1 MPVFRV
7 INNPVIVIVIAQMFG
22 TSLWFST
29 NGVLKQIEEIWLLSA
44 SDLGGLTNSVQFGFI
59 IGTLFFTITGFADK
73 FKPSRIVMLC
83 CFLGATSNA
92 LIVFEDISF
101 TFVIFSRLVVGMA
114 LAGIYPIGMKLIIS
128 WDPQKAPNTLG
139 LLVGMLVLG
148 SSLPYLIRALG
159 VSFDWQYT
167 VILTSG
173 LCYIAGI
180 TIYLMGDGPH
190 LITNKKS
197 SFRLLDQFSQLL
209 KNKKYLASAIG
220 YFGHMWEL
228 YAFWTC
234 VPILIAISI
243 SQHQMHNQEFLVSL
257 LSFLIIGIGFVSCVL
272 GGILAK
278 SFNSTRVAS
287 LSLVFSLS
295 ICLIYPMVGNLYFF
309 LDIVLLMLWGFFVI
323 SDSPQF
329 SAISASV
336 CPQHLVGTALTTQNC
351 IGFSISMVT
360 IFLTTHFYESLGLY
374 FVWILLPGPFL
385 GLIFFSRQFGFLKLK
400 TS

>member
-1 MPVFRV
+1 M
-7 INNPVIVIVIAQMFG
+7 NNPVIVIVIAQMFG

-159 VSFDWQYT
+159 VSFDWKYT

-351 IGFSISMVT
+351 IGFSISMIT
-360 IFLTTHFYESLGLY
+360 IFLTTSFYESLGLY

>member
-1 MPVFRV
+1 M
-7 INNPVIVIVIAQMFG
+7 NNPIVLIVIAQMFG

-29 NGVLKQIEEIWLLSA
+29 NGVLKQIEGIWSLSV
-44 SDLGGLTNSVQFGFI
+44 SDLGNLTNSVQFGFI
-59 IGTLFFTITGFADK
+59 IGTLLFTITGFADK

-83 CFLGATSNA
+83 CFLGATFNA
-92 LIVFEDISF
+92 FIIFGEIPFS
-101 TFVIFSRLVVGMA
+101 FVIFSRLVVGIA

-159 VSFDWQYT
+159 ISFDWQYT

-180 TIYLMGDGPH
+180 TIYLIGDGPH

-197 SFRLLDQFSQLL
+197 SFRLLDQFSELL
-209 KNKKYLASAIG
+209 KNKNYLASAVG

-234 VPILIAISI
+234 VPILISISI
-243 SQHQMHNQEFLVSL
+243 SQHQIHDQEFLVSL
-257 LSFLIIGIGFVSCVL
+257 LSFLIIGLGFVSCVL

-278 SFNSTRVAS
+278 SLNSSRIAS
-287 LSLVFSLS
+287 LSLAFSLS
-295 ICLIYPMVGNLYFF
+295 ICVIYPLAGNLYFF
-309 LDIVLLMLWGFFVI
+309 IDLGLLIVWGFFVI

-329 SAISASV
+329 SAISARV

-351 IGFSISMVT
+351 IGFSISMIT
-360 IFLTTHFYESLGLY
+360 IFLTTSFYESLGLY
-374 FVWILLPGPFL
+374 FVWILLPGPVL
-385 GLIFFSRQFGFLKLK
+385 GLIFFCRQFGFLKLK
-400 TS
+400 TV

>member
-1 MPVFRV
+1 M
-7 INNPVIVIVIAQMFG
+7 NNPIVLIVIAQMFG

-29 NGVLKQIEEIWLLSA
+29 NGVLKQIEGIWSLSV
-44 SDLGGLTNSVQFGFI
+44 SDLGNLTNSVQFGFI
-59 IGTLFFTITGFADK
+59 IGTLLFTITGFADK

-83 CFLGATSNA
+83 CFLGATFNA
-92 LIVFEDISF
+92 FIIFGEIPFS
-101 TFVIFSRLVVGMA
+101 FVIFSRLVVGIA

-159 VSFDWQYT
+159 ISFDWQYT

-180 TIYLMGDGPH
+180 TIYLIGDGPH

-197 SFRLLDQFSQLL
+197 SFRLLDQFSELL
-209 KNKKYLASAIG
+209 KNKNYLASAVG

-234 VPILIAISI
+234 VPILISLSI
-243 SQHQMHNQEFLVSL
+243 SQHQIHDQEFLVSL
-257 LSFLIIGIGFVSCVL
+257 LSFLIIGLGFVSCVL

-278 SFNSTRVAS
+278 SLNSSRIAS
-287 LSLVFSLS
+287 LSLAFSLS
-295 ICLIYPMVGNLYFF
+295 ICVIYPLAGNLYFF
-309 LDIVLLMLWGFFVI
+309 IDLGLLIVWGFFVI

-329 SAISASV
+329 SAISARV

-351 IGFSISMVT
+351 IGFSISMIT
-360 IFLTTHFYESLGLY
+360 IFLTTSFYESLGLY
-374 FVWILLPGPFL
+374 FVWILLPGPVL
-385 GLIFFSRQFGFLKLK
+385 GLIFFCRQFGFLKLK
-400 TS
+400 TI

>member
-1 MPVFRV
+1 M
-7 INNPVIVIVIAQMFG
+7 NNPIVLIVTAQMFG

-29 NGVLKQIEEIWLLSA
+29 NGVLKQIEGIWSLSV
-44 SDLGGLTNSVQFGFI
+44 SDLGNLTNSVQFGFI
-59 IGTLFFTITGFADK
+59 IGTLLFTITGFADK

-83 CFLGATSNA
+83 CFLGATFNA
-92 LIVFEDISF
+92 FIIFGEIPFS
-101 TFVIFSRLVVGMA
+101 FVIFSRLVVGIA

-159 VSFDWQYT
+159 ISFDWQYT

-180 TIYLMGDGPH
+180 TIYLIGDGPH

-197 SFRLLDQFSQLL
+197 SFRLLDQFSELL
-209 KNKKYLASAIG
+209 KNKNYLASAVG

-234 VPILIAISI
+234 VPILISISI
-243 SQHQMHNQEFLVSL
+243 SQHQIHDQEFLVSL
-257 LSFLIIGIGFVSCVL
+257 LSFLIIGLGFVSCVL

-278 SFNSTRVAS
+278 SLNSSRIAS
-287 LSLVFSLS
+287 LSLAFSLS
-295 ICLIYPMVGNLYFF
+295 ICVIYPLAGNLYFF
-309 LDIVLLMLWGFFVI
+309 IDLGLLIVWGFFVI

-329 SAISASV
+329 SAISARV

-351 IGFSISMVT
+351 IGFSISMIT
-360 IFLTTHFYESLGLY
+360 IFLTTSFYESLGLY
-374 FVWILLPGPFL
+374 FVWILLPGPVL
-385 GLIFFSRQFGFLKLK
+385 GLIFFCRQFGFLKLK
-400 TS
+400 TI

>member
-1 MPVFRV
+1 M
-7 INNPVIVIVIAQMFG
+7 NNPIVLIVIAQMFG

-29 NGVLKQIEEIWLLSA
+29 NGVLKQIEGIWSLSV
-44 SDLGGLTNSVQFGFI
+44 SDLGNLTNSVQFGFI

-83 CFLGATSNA
+83 CFLGATFNA
-92 LIVFEDISF
+92 FIIFGEIPF
-101 TFVIFSRLVVGMA
+101 TFVIFSRLVVGIA

-159 VSFDWQYT
+159 ISFDWQYT

-180 TIYLMGDGPH
+180 TIYLIGDGPH

-197 SFRLLDQFSQLL
+197 SFRLLDQFSELL
-209 KNKKYLASAIG
+209 KNKKYLASAVG

-234 VPILIAISI
+234 VPILITISI
-243 SQHQMHNQEFLVSL
+243 SQHQIHDQEFLVSL
-257 LSFLIIGIGFVSCVL
+257 LSFLIIGLGFVSCVL

-278 SFNSTRVAS
+278 SLNSSRIAS
-287 LSLVFSLS
+287 LSLAFSLS
-295 ICLIYPMVGNLYFF
+295 ICVIYPLAGNLYFF
-309 LDIVLLMLWGFFVI
+309 IDLGLLMLWGFFVI

-329 SAISASV
+329 SAISARV

-351 IGFSISMVT
+351 IGFSISMIT
-360 IFLTTHFYESLGLY
+360 IFLTTSFYESLGLY
-374 FVWILLPGPFL
+374 FVWILLPGPIL
-385 GLIFFSRQFGFLKLK
+385 GLIFFCRQFGFLKLK
-400 TS
+400 TL

>member
-1 MPVFRV
+1 M
-7 INNPVIVIVIAQMFG
+7 NNPIVLIVIAQMFG

-29 NGVLKQIEEIWLLSA
+29 NGVLKQIEGIWSLSV
-44 SDLGGLTNSVQFGFI
+44 SDLGNLTNSVQFGFI
-59 IGTLFFTITGFADK
+59 IGTLLFTITGFADK

-83 CFLGATSNA
+83 CFLGATFNA
-92 LIVFEDISF
+92 FIIFGEIPFS
-101 TFVIFSRLVVGMA
+101 FVIFSRLVVGIA

-180 TIYLMGDGPH
+180 TIYLIGDGPH

-197 SFRLLDQFSQLL
+197 SFRLLDQFSELL
-209 KNKKYLASAIG
+209 KNKNYLASAVG

-234 VPILIAISI
+234 VPILISISI
-243 SQHQMHNQEFLVSL
+243 SQHQIHDQEFLVSL
-257 LSFLIIGIGFVSCVL
+257 LSFLIIGLGFVSCVL

-278 SFNSTRVAS
+278 SLNSSRIAS
-287 LSLVFSLS
+287 LSLAFSLS
-295 ICLIYPMVGNLYFF
+295 ICVIYPLAGNLYFF
-309 LDIVLLMLWGFFVI
+309 IDLGLLIVWGFFVI

-329 SAISASV
+329 SAISARV
-336 CPQHLVGTALTTQNC
+336 CPRHLVGTALTTQNC
-351 IGFSISMVT
+351 IGFSISMIT
-360 IFLTTHFYESLGLY
+360 IFLTTSFYESLGLY
-374 FVWILLPGPFL
+374 FVWILLPGPVL
-385 GLIFFSRQFGFLKLK
+385 GLIFFCRQFGFLKLK
-400 TS
+400 TI

>member
-1 MPVFRV
+1 M
-7 INNPVIVIVIAQMFG
+7 NNPILLIVLAQMFG

-29 NGVLKQIEEIWLLSA
+29 NGVLKQIEQIWSLST
-44 SDLGGLTNSVQFGFI
+44 SDLGVLTNSVQFGFI
-59 IGTLFFTITGFADK
+59 IGTLLFSVTGFADK

-92 LIVFEDISF
+92 LIVFEEISF
-101 TFVIFSRLVVGMA
+101 TFVIFSRLVVGVA

-128 WDPQKAPNTLG
+128 WNPQKAPNTLG

-159 VSFDWQYT
+159 ISFDWHYT
-167 VILTSG
+167 VIITSG
-173 LCYIAGI
+173 LCYIAGV

-190 LITNKKS
+190 LVTYKKP
-197 SFRLLDQFSQLL
+197 SFRLLDQVSELL
-209 KNKKYLASAIG
+209 RNRKYIASAVG

-234 VPILIAISI
+234 VPILIAISV
-243 SQHQMHNQEFLVSL
+243 SQHEIDKQEFIISL
-257 LSFLIIGIGFVSCVL
+257 LSFIIIGLGFISCVL

-278 SFNSTRVAS
+278 PFGSSRVAS
-287 LSLVFSLS
+287 LSLALSLS
-295 ICLIYPMVGNLYFF
+295 ICLIYPLLGNLSFF
-309 LDIVLLMLWGFFVI
+309 LDLFLLMLWGFFVI

-336 CPQHLVGTALTTQNC
+336 CPKHLVGTALTTQNC
-351 IGFSISMVT
+351 VGFSISMIT
-360 IFLTTHFYESLGLY
+360 IFLTTHFHESLGLY
-374 FVWILLPGPFL
+374 FVWILLPGPIL
-385 GLIFFSRQFGFLKLK
+385 GLIFFSSQFGFFKQ
-400 TS
+400 TTD

>member
-1 MPVFRV
+1 M
-7 INNPVIVIVIAQMFG
+7 NNPIVLIVIAQMFG

-29 NGVLKQIEEIWLLSA
+29 NGVLKQIEGIWSLSV
-44 SDLGGLTNSVQFGFI
+44 SDLGNLTNSVQFGFI
-59 IGTLFFTITGFADK
+59 IGTLLFTITGFADK

-83 CFLGATSNA
+83 CFLGATFNA
-92 LIVFEDISF
+92 FIIFGEIPFS
-101 TFVIFSRLVVGMA
+101 FVIFSRLVVGIA

-159 VSFDWQYT
+159 ISFDWQYT

-180 TIYLMGDGPH
+180 TIYLIGDGPH

-197 SFRLLDQFSQLL
+197 SFRLLDQFSELL
-209 KNKKYLASAIG
+209 KNKNYLASAVG

-234 VPILIAISI
+234 VPILISISI
-243 SQHQMHNQEFLVSL
+243 SQHQIHDQEFLVSL
-257 LSFLIIGIGFVSCVL
+257 LSFLIIGLGFVSCVL

-278 SFNSTRVAS
+278 SLNSSRIAS
-287 LSLVFSLS
+287 LSLAFSLS
-295 ICLIYPMVGNLYFF
+295 ICVIYPLAGNLYFF
-309 LDIVLLMLWGFFVI
+309 IDLGLLIVWGFFVI

-329 SAISASV
+329 SAISAKV

-351 IGFSISMVT
+351 IGFSISMIT
-360 IFLTTHFYESLGLY
+360 IFLTTSFYESLGLY
-374 FVWILLPGPFL
+374 FVWILLPGPVL
-385 GLIFFSRQFGFLKLK
+385 GLIFFCRQFGFLKLK
-400 TS
+400 TI

>member
-1 MPVFRV
+1 
-7 INNPVIVIVIAQMFG
+7 MFG

-29 NGVLKQIEEIWLLSA
+29 NGVLKQIEGIWSLSV
-44 SDLGGLTNSVQFGFI
+44 SDLGNLTNSVQFGFI
-59 IGTLFFTITGFADK
+59 IGTLLFTITGFADK

-83 CFLGATSNA
+83 CFLGATFNA
-92 LIVFEDISF
+92 FIIFGEIPFS
-101 TFVIFSRLVVGMA
+101 FVIFSRLVVGIA

-159 VSFDWQYT
+159 ISFDWQYT

-180 TIYLMGDGPH
+180 TIYLIGDGPH

-197 SFRLLDQFSQLL
+197 SFRLLDQFSELL
-209 KNKKYLASAIG
+209 KNKNYLASAVG

-234 VPILIAISI
+234 VPILISISI
-243 SQHQMHNQEFLVSL
+243 SQHQIHDQEFLVSL
-257 LSFLIIGIGFVSCVL
+257 LSFLIIGLGFVSCVL

-278 SFNSTRVAS
+278 SLNSSRIAS
-287 LSLVFSLS
+287 LSLAFSLS
-295 ICLIYPMVGNLYFF
+295 ICVIYPLAGNLYFF
-309 LDIVLLMLWGFFVI
+309 IDLGLLIVWGFFVI

-329 SAISASV
+329 SAISARV
-336 CPQHLVGTALTTQNC
+336 CPRHLVGTALTTQNC
-351 IGFSISMVT
+351 IGFSISMIT
-360 IFLTTHFYESLGLY
+360 IFLTTSFYESLGLY
-374 FVWILLPGPFL
+374 FVWILLPGPVL
-385 GLIFFSRQFGFLKLK
+385 GLIFFCRQFGFLKLK
-400 TS
+400 TI

>member
-1 MPVFRV
+1 M
-7 INNPVIVIVIAQMFG
+7 NNPVIVIVIAQMFG

-173 LCYIAGI
+173 LCYIAGF

-209 KNKKYLASAIG
+209 KNKKYLASAVG

-234 VPILIAISI
+234 VPILIGVSI
-243 SQHQMHNQEFLVSL
+243 SKHQIQNQEFYVSL
-257 LSFLIIGIGFVSCVL
+257 LSFLIIGLGFASCVL

-278 SFNSTRVAS
+278 SFSSSRVAS
-287 LSLVFSLS
+287 LSLAFSLS
-295 ICLIYPMVGNLYFF
+295 ICLIYPLVGNIYFL
-309 LDIVLLMLWGFFVI
+309 LDLVLLMLWGFFVI

-336 CPQHLVGTALTTQNC
+336 CPKHLVGTALTTQNC
-351 IGFSISMVT
+351 IGFSISMIT
-360 IFLTTHFYESLGLY
+360 IFLTTNFYESFGLY

-385 GLIFFSRQFGFLKLK
+385 GLIFFYRQFGFLKLK

>member
-1 MPVFRV
+1 M
-7 INNPVIVIVIAQMFG
+7 NNPIVLIVTAQMFG

-29 NGVLKQIEEIWLLSA
+29 NGVLKQIEGIWSLSV
-44 SDLGGLTNSVQFGFI
+44 SDLGNLTNSVQFGFI
-59 IGTLFFTITGFADK
+59 IGTLLFTITGFADK

-83 CFLGATSNA
+83 CFLGATFNA
-92 LIVFEDISF
+92 FIIFGEIPFS
-101 TFVIFSRLVVGMA
+101 FVIFSRLVVGIA

-159 VSFDWQYT
+159 ISFDWQYT

-180 TIYLMGDGPH
+180 TIYLIGDGPH

-197 SFRLLDQFSQLL
+197 SFRLLDQFSELL
-209 KNKKYLASAIG
+209 KNKNYLASAVG

-234 VPILIAISI
+234 VPILISISI
-243 SQHQMHNQEFLVSL
+243 SQHQIHDQEFLVSL
-257 LSFLIIGIGFVSCVL
+257 LSFLIIGLGFVSCVL

-278 SFNSTRVAS
+278 SLNSSRIAS
-287 LSLVFSLS
+287 LSLAFSLS
-295 ICLIYPMVGNLYFF
+295 ICVIYPLAGNLYFF
-309 LDIVLLMLWGFFVI
+309 IDLGLLMLWGFFVI

-329 SAISASV
+329 SAISARV
-336 CPQHLVGTALTTQNC
+336 CPRHLVGTALTTQNC
-351 IGFSISMVT
+351 IGFSISMIT
-360 IFLTTHFYESLGLY
+360 IFLTTSFYESLGLY
-374 FVWILLPGPFL
+374 FVWILLPGPVL
-385 GLIFFSRQFGFLKLK
+385 GLIFFCRQFGFLKLK
-400 TS
+400 TI

>member
-1 MPVFRV
+1 M
-7 INNPVIVIVIAQMFG
+7 NNPIVLIVIAQMFG

-29 NGVLKQIEEIWLLSA
+29 NGVLKQIEGIWSLSV
-44 SDLGGLTNSVQFGFI
+44 SDLGNLTNSVQFGFI
-59 IGTLFFTITGFADK
+59 IGTLLFTITGFADK

-83 CFLGATSNA
+83 CFLGATFNA
-92 LIVFEDISF
+92 FIIFGEIPFS
-101 TFVIFSRLVVGMA
+101 FVIFSRLVVGIA

-159 VSFDWQYT
+159 ISFDWQYT

-180 TIYLMGDGPH
+180 TIYLIGDGPH

-197 SFRLLDQFSQLL
+197 SFRLLDQFSELL
-209 KNKKYLASAIG
+209 KNKNYLASAVG

-234 VPILIAISI
+234 VPILITISI
-243 SQHQMHNQEFLVSL
+243 SRAQIDEQEFLVSL
-257 LSFLIIGIGFVSCVL
+257 LSFLIIGLGFLSCVL

-278 SFNSTRVAS
+278 SLNSIRVAS
-287 LSLVFSLS
+287 ISLAFSLS
-295 ICLIYPMVGNLYFF
+295 ICLIYPLVGNLYFF
-309 LDIVLLMLWGFFVI
+309 LDIILLMLWGFFVI

-360 IFLTTHFYESLGLY
+360 IFLTTSFYESLGLY
-374 FVWILLPGPFL
+374 FVWILLPGPVL

-400 TS
+400 TC

>member
-1 MPVFRV
+1 M
-7 INNPVIVIVIAQMFG
+7 NNPVIVIVIAQMFG

-220 YFGHMWEL
+220 YCGHMWEL

-234 VPILIAISI
+234 VPLLIAISI
-243 SQHQMHNQEFLVSL
+243 SQHQIHNQEFLVSL
-257 LSFLIIGIGFVSCVL
+257 LSFLIIGLGFVSCVL

-278 SFNSTRVAS
+278 SFNSSRVAS
-287 LSLVFSLS
+287 FSLAFSLS
-295 ICLIYPMVGNLYFF
+295 ICLIYPLVGNLYFF
-309 LDIVLLMLWGFFVI
+309 VDLLLLMLWGFFVI

-329 SAISASV
+329 SAISARV

-351 IGFSISMVT
+351 IGFSISMIT
-360 IFLTTHFYESLGLY
+360 IFLTTYFYEFLGLY

-385 GLIFFSRQFGFLKLK
+385 GLIFFSRQFGFLKLQ

>member
-1 MPVFRV
+1 M
-7 INNPVIVIVIAQMFG
+7 NNPIVLIVVAQMFG

-29 NGVLKQIEEIWLLSA
+29 NGVLKQIEEIWSLSV
-44 SDLGGLTNSVQFGFI
+44 SDLGILTNSVQFGFI
-59 IGTLFFTITGFADK
+59 IGTLFFTVTGFADK
-73 FKPSRIVMLC
+73 FKPSRIVILC

-92 LIVFEDISF
+92 LIIFEEIPFS
-101 TFVIFSRLVVGMA
+101 FVIFSRLVVGLA

-159 VSFDWQYT
+159 ISFDWQYT

-180 TIYLMGDGPH
+180 TIYSIGDGPH
-190 LITNKKS
+190 LNTNKKS
-197 SFRLLDQFSQLL
+197 SFRLLDQFSELL
-209 KNKKYLASAIG
+209 KNKKYLASAVG

-234 VPILIAISI
+234 VPILISISI
-243 SQHQMHNQEFLVSL
+243 SQHQIHDQEFLVSL
-257 LSFLIIGIGFVSCVL
+257 LSFLIIGLGFVSCVL

-278 SFNSTRVAS
+278 SLNSSRIAS
-287 LSLVFSLS
+287 LSLAFSLS
-295 ICLIYPMVGNLYFF
+295 ICVIYPLAGNLYFF
-309 LDIVLLMLWGFFVI
+309 TDLALLMLWGFFVI

-329 SAISASV
+329 SAISARV

-351 IGFSISMVT
+351 IGFSISMIT
-360 IFLTTHFYESLGLY
+360 IFLTTSFYESLGLY
-374 FVWILLPGPFL
+374 FVWILLPGPIL
-385 GLIFFSRQFGFLKLK
+385 GLIFFCRQFGFLNLK
-400 TS
+400 TI

>member
-1 MPVFRV
+1 
-7 INNPVIVIVIAQMFG
+7 MFG

-29 NGVLKQIEEIWLLSA
+29 NGVLKQIEGIWSLSV
-44 SDLGGLTNSVQFGFI
+44 SDLGNLTNSVQFGFI
-59 IGTLFFTITGFADK
+59 IGTLLFTITGFADK

-83 CFLGATSNA
+83 CFLGATFNA
-92 LIVFEDISF
+92 FIIFEEIPFS
-101 TFVIFSRLVVGMA
+101 FVIFSRLVVGIA

-159 VSFDWQYT
+159 ISFDWQYT

-180 TIYLMGDGPH
+180 TIYLIGDGPH

-197 SFRLLDQFSQLL
+197 SFRLLDQFSELL
-209 KNKKYLASAIG
+209 KNKNYLASAVG

-234 VPILIAISI
+234 VPILISISI
-243 SQHQMHNQEFLVSL
+243 SQHQIHDQEFLVSL
-257 LSFLIIGIGFVSCVL
+257 LSFLIIGLGFVSCVL

-278 SFNSTRVAS
+278 SLNSSRIAS
-287 LSLVFSLS
+287 LSLAFSLS
-295 ICLIYPMVGNLYFF
+295 ICVIYPLAGNLYFF
-309 LDIVLLMLWGFFVI
+309 IDLGLLIVWGFFVI

-329 SAISASV
+329 SAISARV

-351 IGFSISMVT
+351 IGFSISMIT
-360 IFLTTHFYESLGLY
+360 IFLTTSFYESLGLY
-374 FVWILLPGPFL
+374 FVWILLPGPVL
-385 GLIFFSRQFGFLKLK
+385 GLIFFCRQFGFLKLK
-400 TS
+400 TI

>member
-1 MPVFRV
+1 M
-7 INNPVIVIVIAQMFG
+7 INPIVLIVISQMFG

-29 NGVLKQIEEIWLLSA
+29 NGVLKQIQEIWSLSV
-44 SDLGGLTNSVQFGFI
+44 SDLGNLTNSVQFGFI
-59 IGTLFFTITGFADK
+59 LGTLFFTITGFADK
-73 FKPSRIVMLC
+73 FKPARIVMLC

-92 LIVFEDISF
+92 LIVFEEIPF
-101 TFVIFSRLVVGMA
+101 TFVIFSRLVVGIA

-159 VSFDWQYT
+159 ISFDWQYT
-167 VILTSG
+167 IILTSG

-190 LITNKKS
+190 LIINKKS
-197 SFRLLDQFSQLL
+197 TFRLLDQFSELL
-209 KNKKYLASAIG
+209 KNKKYLASAVG

-243 SQHQMHNQEFLVSL
+243 SQHQIHNQEFLVSL
-257 LSFLIIGIGFVSCVL
+257 LSFLIIGLGFVSCVL

-278 SFNSTRVAS
+278 SVNSSRVAS
-287 LSLVFSLS
+287 LSLAFSLS
-295 ICLIYPMVGNLYFF
+295 ICIIYPLVGNLYFF
-309 LDIVLLMLWGFFVI
+309 IDIALLMFWGFFVI

-351 IGFSISMVT
+351 IGFSISMIT
-360 IFLTTHFYESLGLY
+360 IFLTTSFYDSLGLY
-374 FVWILLPGPFL
+374 FVWILLPGPIL
-385 GLIFFSRQFGFLKLK
+385 GLIFFCRQFGFFKLK

>member
-1 MPVFRV
+1 M
-7 INNPVIVIVIAQMFG
+7 NNPIVLIVIAQMFG

-29 NGVLKQIEEIWLLSA
+29 NGVLKQIEGIWSLSV
-44 SDLGGLTNSVQFGFI
+44 SDLGNLTNSVQFGFI
-59 IGTLFFTITGFADK
+59 IGTLLFTITGFADK
-73 FKPSRIVMLC
+73 FKPTRIVMLC
-83 CFLGATSNA
+83 CFLGATFNA
-92 LIVFEDISF
+92 FIIFEEIPFS
-101 TFVIFSRLVVGMA
+101 FVIFSRLVVGIA

-159 VSFDWQYT
+159 ISFDWQYT

-180 TIYLMGDGPH
+180 TIYLIGDGPH

-197 SFRLLDQFSQLL
+197 SFRLLDQFSELL
-209 KNKKYLASAIG
+209 KNKNYLASAVG

-234 VPILIAISI
+234 VPILISISI
-243 SQHQMHNQEFLVSL
+243 SQHQIHDQEFLVSL
-257 LSFLIIGIGFVSCVL
+257 LSFLIIGLGFVSCVL

-278 SFNSTRVAS
+278 SLNSSRIAS
-287 LSLVFSLS
+287 LSLAFSLS
-295 ICLIYPMVGNLYFF
+295 ICVIYPLAGNLYFF
-309 LDIVLLMLWGFFVI
+309 IDLGLLIVWGFFVI

-329 SAISASV
+329 SAISARV

-351 IGFSISMVT
+351 IGFSISMIT
-360 IFLTTHFYESLGLY
+360 IFLTTSFYESLGLY
-374 FVWILLPGPFL
+374 FVWILLPGPVL
-385 GLIFFSRQFGFLKLK
+385 GLIFFCRQFGFLKLK
-400 TS
+400 TI

>member
-1 MPVFRV
+1 M
-7 INNPVIVIVIAQMFG
+7 NNPIVLIVIAQMFG

-29 NGVLKQIEEIWLLSA
+29 NGVLRQIAEIWSLSG
-44 SDLGGLTNSVQFGFI
+44 SDLGNLTNSVQFGFI
-59 IGTLFFTITGFADK
+59 IGTLFFTITGYADK

-92 LIVFEDISF
+92 LIVFEEIPF
-101 TFVIFSRLVVGMA
+101 AFVIFSRLVVGIA

-159 VSFDWQYT
+159 ISFDWQYT

-197 SFRLLDQFSQLL
+197 TFRLLDQFSELL
-209 KNKKYLASAIG
+209 KNKKYLASAVG

-234 VPILIAISI
+234 VPILITISI
-243 SQHQMHNQEFLVSL
+243 SQHQIHNQEFLVSL
-257 LSFLIIGIGFVSCVL
+257 LSFLIIGLGFVSCVL

-278 SFNSTRVAS
+278 SVNSSRVAS
-287 LSLVFSLS
+287 LSLAFSLS
-295 ICLIYPMVGNLYFF
+295 ICVIYPLVGNLYFF
-309 LDIVLLMLWGFFVI
+309 IDIALLMFWGFFVI

-351 IGFSISMVT
+351 IGFSISMIT
-360 IFLTTHFYESLGLY
+360 IFLTTSFYDSLGLY
-374 FVWILLPGPFL
+374 FVWILLPGPIL
-385 GLIFFSRQFGFLKLK
+385 GLIFFCRQFGFFKLK

>member
-1 MPVFRV
+1 
-7 INNPVIVIVIAQMFG
+7 MFG

-29 NGVLKQIEEIWLLSA
+29 NGVLKQIEGIWSLSV
-44 SDLGGLTNSVQFGFI
+44 SDLGNLTNSVQFGFI
-59 IGTLFFTITGFADK
+59 IGTLLFTITGFADK

-83 CFLGATSNA
+83 CFLGATFNA
-92 LIVFEDISF
+92 FIIFGEIPFS
-101 TFVIFSRLVVGMA
+101 FVIFSRLVVGIA

-159 VSFDWQYT
+159 ISFDWQYT

-180 TIYLMGDGPH
+180 TIYLIGDGPH

-197 SFRLLDQFSQLL
+197 SFRLLDQFSELL
-209 KNKKYLASAIG
+209 KNKNYLASAVG

-234 VPILIAISI
+234 VPILISISI
-243 SQHQMHNQEFLVSL
+243 SQHQIHDQEFLVSL
-257 LSFLIIGIGFVSCVL
+257 LSFLIIGLGFVSCVL

-278 SFNSTRVAS
+278 SLNSSRIAS
-287 LSLVFSLS
+287 LSLAFSLS
-295 ICLIYPMVGNLYFF
+295 ICVIYPLAGNLYFF
-309 LDIVLLMLWGFFVI
+309 IDLGLLMLWGFFVI

-329 SAISASV
+329 SAISARV

-351 IGFSISMVT
+351 IGFSISMIT
-360 IFLTTHFYESLGLY
+360 IFLTTSFYESLGLY
-374 FVWILLPGPFL
+374 FVWILLPGPVL
-385 GLIFFSRQFGFLKLK
+385 GLIFFCRQFGFLKLK
-400 TS
+400 TI

>member
-1 MPVFRV
+1 M
-7 INNPVIVIVIAQMFG
+7 NNPIVLIVIAQMFG

-29 NGVLKQIEEIWLLSA
+29 NGVLKQIEGIWSLSV
-44 SDLGGLTNSVQFGFI
+44 SDLGNLTNSVQFGFI
-59 IGTLFFTITGFADK
+59 IGTLLFTITGFADK

-83 CFLGATSNA
+83 CFLGATFNA
-92 LIVFEDISF
+92 FIIFGEIPF
-101 TFVIFSRLVVGMA
+101 TFFIFSRLVVGIA

-159 VSFDWQYT
+159 ISFDWQYT

-180 TIYLMGDGPH
+180 TIYLIGDGPH

-197 SFRLLDQFSQLL
+197 SFRLLDQFSELL
-209 KNKKYLASAIG
+209 KNKKYLASAVG

-234 VPILIAISI
+234 VPILITISI
-243 SQHQMHNQEFLVSL
+243 SQHQIHDQEFLVSL
-257 LSFLIIGIGFVSCVL
+257 LSFLIIGLGFVSCVL

-278 SFNSTRVAS
+278 SLNSSRIAS
-287 LSLVFSLS
+287 LSLAFSLS
-295 ICLIYPMVGNLYFF
+295 ICVIYPFAGNLYFF
-309 LDIVLLMLWGFFVI
+309 IDLGLLMLWGFFVI

-329 SAISASV
+329 SAISARV

-351 IGFSISMVT
+351 IGFSISMIT
-360 IFLTTHFYESLGLY
+360 IFLTTSFYESLGLY
-374 FVWILLPGPFL
+374 FVWILLPGPIL
-385 GLIFFSRQFGFLKLK
+385 GLIFFCRQFGFLKLK
-400 TS
+400 TI

>member
-1 MPVFRV
+1 M
-7 INNPVIVIVIAQMFG
+7 NNPIVLIVIAQMFG

-29 NGVLKQIEEIWLLSA
+29 NGVLKQIEEIWSLSV
-44 SDLGGLTNSVQFGFI
+44 SDLGNLTNSVQFGFI
-59 IGTLFFTITGFADK
+59 IGTLFFTVTGFADK

-92 LIVFEDISF
+92 LIIFEEIPFS
-101 TFVIFSRLVVGMA
+101 FVIFSRLVVGLA

-159 VSFDWQYT
+159 ISFDWQYT

-180 TIYLMGDGPH
+180 TIYSIGDGPH
-190 LITNKKS
+190 LNTNKKS
-197 SFRLLDQFSQLL
+197 SFRLLDQFSELL
-209 KNKKYLASAIG
+209 KNKKYLASAVG

-234 VPILIAISI
+234 VPILITISI
-243 SQHQMHNQEFLVSL
+243 SQHQIHDQEFLVSL
-257 LSFLIIGIGFVSCVL
+257 LSFLIIALGFISCVF

-278 SFNSTRVAS
+278 SLNSSRIAS
-287 LSLVFSLS
+287 LSLAFSLS
-295 ICLIYPMVGNLYFF
+295 ICVIYPLVGNLYFF
-309 LDIVLLMLWGFFVI
+309 IDLALLMLWGFFVI

-351 IGFSISMVT
+351 IGFSISMIT
-360 IFLTTHFYESLGLY
+360 IFLTTSFYEYLGLY
-374 FVWILLPGPFL
+374 FVWILIPGPVL
-385 GLIFFSRQFGFLKLK
+385 GLIFFCRQFGFLKLK
-400 TS
+400 TN

>member
-1 MPVFRV
+1 
-7 INNPVIVIVIAQMFG
+7 MFG

-29 NGVLKQIEEIWLLSA
+29 NGVLKQIEGIWSLSV
-44 SDLGGLTNSVQFGFI
+44 SDLGNLTNSVQFGFI
-59 IGTLFFTITGFADK
+59 IGTLLFTITGFADK

-83 CFLGATSNA
+83 CFLGATFNA
-92 LIVFEDISF
+92 FIIFGEIPFS
-101 TFVIFSRLVVGMA
+101 FVIFSRLVVGIA

-159 VSFDWQYT
+159 ISFDWQYT

-180 TIYLMGDGPH
+180 TIYLIGDGPH

-197 SFRLLDQFSQLL
+197 SFRLLDQFSELL
-209 KNKKYLASAIG
+209 KNKNYLASAVG

-234 VPILIAISI
+234 VPILISLSI
-243 SQHQMHNQEFLVSL
+243 SQHQIHDQEFLVSL
-257 LSFLIIGIGFVSCVL
+257 LSFLIIGLGFVSCVL

-278 SFNSTRVAS
+278 SLNSSRIAS
-287 LSLVFSLS
+287 LSLAFSLS
-295 ICLIYPMVGNLYFF
+295 ICVIYPLAGNLYFF
-309 LDIVLLMLWGFFVI
+309 IDLGLLIVWGFFVI

-329 SAISASV
+329 SAISARV

-351 IGFSISMVT
+351 IGFSISMIT
-360 IFLTTHFYESLGLY
+360 IFLTTSFYESLGLY
-374 FVWILLPGPFL
+374 FVWILLPGPVL
-385 GLIFFSRQFGFLKLK
+385 GLIFFCRQFGFLKLK
-400 TS
+400 TI

>member
-1 MPVFRV
+1 M
-7 INNPVIVIVIAQMFG
+7 NNPILLIVLAQMFG

-29 NGVLKQIEEIWLLSA
+29 NGVLKQIEQIWSLST
-44 SDLGGLTNSVQFGFI
+44 SDLGLLTNSVQFGFI
-59 IGTLFFTITGFADK
+59 IGTLLFSVTGFADK

-92 LIVFEDISF
+92 LIVFEEISF
-101 TFVIFSRLVVGMA
+101 TSVIFSRLVVGVA

-128 WDPQKAPNTLG
+128 WNPQKAPNTLG

-159 VSFDWQYT
+159 ISFDWHYT
-167 VILTSG
+167 VIITSG
-173 LCYIAGI
+173 LCYIAGV

-190 LITNKKS
+190 LVTYEKP
-197 SFRLLDQFSQLL
+197 SFRLLDQVSELL
-209 KNKKYLASAIG
+209 GNRKYIASAVG

-234 VPILIAISI
+234 VPILIAISV
-243 SQHQMHNQEFLVSL
+243 SQHEIDKQEFIISL
-257 LSFLIIGIGFVSCVL
+257 LSFLIIGIGFISCVL

-278 SFNSTRVAS
+278 PFGSSRVAS
-287 LSLVFSLS
+287 LSLALSLS
-295 ICLIYPMVGNLYFF
+295 ICLIYPLLGNLSFF
-309 LDIVLLMLWGFFVI
+309 LDLFLLMLWGFFVI

-336 CPQHLVGTALTTQNC
+336 CPKHLVGTALTTQNC
-351 IGFSISMVT
+351 VGFSISMIT
-360 IFLTTHFYESLGLY
+360 IFLTTHFHESLGLY
-374 FVWILLPGPFL
+374 FVWILLPGPIL
-385 GLIFFSRQFGFLKLK
+385 GLIFFSSQFGFFKQ
-400 TS
+400 TTV

>member
-1 MPVFRV
+1 M
-7 INNPVIVIVIAQMFG
+7 NNPIVLIVIAQMFG

-29 NGVLKQIEEIWLLSA
+29 NGVLRQIGEIWSLSA
-44 SDLGGLTNSVQFGFI
+44 SDLGSLTNSVQFGFI

-73 FKPSRIVMLC
+73 FKPSRIVTLC
-83 CFLGATSNA
+83 CFLGATFNA

-101 TFVIFSRLVVGMA
+101 NFVIFSRLVVGVA

-159 VSFDWQYT
+159 ISLDWQYT

-190 LITNKKS
+190 LITNRKTH
-197 SFRLLDQFSQLL
+197 FRLLDQFSELL
-209 KNKKYLASAIG
+209 KNKKYLASAVG

-234 VPILIAISI
+234 VPILITISI
-243 SQHQMHNQEFLVSL
+243 SQAQIDDQEFLVSL
-257 LSFLIIGIGFVSCVL
+257 LSFLIIGLGFLSCVL

-278 SFNSTRVAS
+278 SFNSSRVAS
-287 LSLVFSLS
+287 ISLAFSLS
-295 ICLIYPMVGNLYFF
+295 ICLIYPLVGNLYFF
-309 LDIVLLMLWGFFVI
+309 LDLILLMLWGFFVI

-360 IFLTTHFYESLGLY
+360 IFLTTSFYESLGLY
-374 FVWILLPGPFL
+374 FVWILLPGPVL

-400 TS
+400 TC

>member
-1 MPVFRV
+1 M
-7 INNPVIVIVIAQMFG
+7 NNPIVLIVTAQMFG

-29 NGVLKQIEEIWLLSA
+29 NGVLKQIEGIWSLSV
-44 SDLGGLTNSVQFGFI
+44 SDLGNLTNSVQFGFI
-59 IGTLFFTITGFADK
+59 IGTLLFTITGFADK

-83 CFLGATSNA
+83 CFLGATFNA
-92 LIVFEDISF
+92 FIIFEEIPFS
-101 TFVIFSRLVVGMA
+101 FVIFSRLVVGIA

-159 VSFDWQYT
+159 ISFDWQYT

-180 TIYLMGDGPH
+180 TIYLIGDGPH
-190 LITNKKS
+190 LITNKKT
-197 SFRLLDQFSQLL
+197 SFRLLDQFSELL
-209 KNKKYLASAIG
+209 KNKNYLASAVG

-234 VPILIAISI
+234 VPILISISI
-243 SQHQMHNQEFLVSL
+243 SRHQIHDQEFLVSL
-257 LSFLIIGIGFVSCVL
+257 LSFLIIGLGFVSCVL

-278 SFNSTRVAS
+278 SLNSSRIAS
-287 LSLVFSLS
+287 LSLALSLS
-295 ICLIYPMVGNLYFF
+295 ICVIYPLAGNLYFF
-309 LDIVLLMLWGFFVI
+309 IDLGLLMLWGFFVI

-329 SAISASV
+329 SAISARV

-351 IGFSISMVT
+351 IGFSISMIT
-360 IFLTTHFYESLGLY
+360 IFLTTSFYESLGLY
-374 FVWILLPGPFL
+374 FVWILLPGPVL
-385 GLIFFSRQFGFLKLK
+385 GLIFFCRQFGFLKLK
-400 TS
+400 TI

>member
-1 MPVFRV
+1 
-7 INNPVIVIVIAQMFG
+7 MFG

-29 NGVLKQIEEIWLLSA
+29 NGVLKQIEGIWSLSV
-44 SDLGGLTNSVQFGFI
+44 SDLGNLTNSVQFGFI
-59 IGTLFFTITGFADK
+59 IGTLLFTITGFADK

-83 CFLGATSNA
+83 CFLGATFNA
-92 LIVFEDISF
+92 FIIFGEIPFS
-101 TFVIFSRLVVGMA
+101 FVIFSRLVVGIA

-159 VSFDWQYT
+159 ISFDWQYT

-180 TIYLMGDGPH
+180 TIYLIGDGPH

-197 SFRLLDQFSQLL
+197 SFRLLDQFSELL
-209 KNKKYLASAIG
+209 KNKNYLASAVG

-234 VPILIAISI
+234 VPILISISI
-243 SQHQMHNQEFLVSL
+243 SQHQIHDQEFLVSL
-257 LSFLIIGIGFVSCVL
+257 LSFLIIGLGFVSCVL

-278 SFNSTRVAS
+278 SLNSSRIAS
-287 LSLVFSLS
+287 LSLAFSLS
-295 ICLIYPMVGNLYFF
+295 ICVIYPLAGNLYFF
-309 LDIVLLMLWGFFVI
+309 IDLGLLIVWGFFVI

-329 SAISASV
+329 SAISARV

-351 IGFSISMVT
+351 IGFSISMIT
-360 IFLTTHFYESLGLY
+360 IFLTTSFYESLGLY
-374 FVWILLPGPFL
+374 FVWILLPGPVL
-385 GLIFFSRQFGFLKLK
+385 GLIFFCRQFGFLKLK

>member
-1 MPVFRV
+1 M
-7 INNPVIVIVIAQMFG
+7 NNPVILIVIAQMFG

-44 SDLGGLTNSVQFGFI
+44 SDLGGLTNSVQVGFI

-234 VPILIAISI
+234 VPLLIAISI
-243 SQHQMHNQEFLVSL
+243 SQHQIHNQEFLVSL
-257 LSFLIIGIGFVSCVL
+257 LSFLIIGLGFVSCVL

-278 SFNSTRVAS
+278 SFNSSRVAS
-287 LSLVFSLS
+287 LSLVVSLS
-295 ICLIYPMVGNLYFF
+295 ICFIYPLVGNLYFF

-351 IGFSISMVT
+351 IGFSISMIT
-360 IFLTTHFYESLGLY
+360 IFLTTNFYESLGLY

-385 GLIFFSRQFGFLKLK
+385 GLIFFSRQFGLLRLQ

>member
-1 MPVFRV
+1 M
-7 INNPVIVIVIAQMFG
+7 NNPVIVIVIAQMFG

-159 VSFDWQYT
+159 VSFDWKYT

-257 LSFLIIGIGFVSCVL
+257 LSFLIIGLGFVSCVL

-278 SFNSTRVAS
+278 SFNSSRVAS

-295 ICLIYPMVGNLYFF
+295 ICLIYPLVGNLYFF

-351 IGFSISMVT
+351 IGFSISMIT
-360 IFLTTHFYESLGLY
+360 IFLTTNFYESLGLY